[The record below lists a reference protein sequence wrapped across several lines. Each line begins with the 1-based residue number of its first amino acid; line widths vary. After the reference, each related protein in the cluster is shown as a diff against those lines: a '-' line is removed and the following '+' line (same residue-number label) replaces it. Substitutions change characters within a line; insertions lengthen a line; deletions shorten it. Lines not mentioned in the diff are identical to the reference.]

1 MKLKHVLFS
10 GLLLSAGLTACTNEE
25 LIDVQTPSVNTE
37 DGIALGEGITI
48 VGTKGNIGTRA
59 EFADDFSKALWESDD
74 VIGAAWYNMITS
86 FNPVTGAPAT
96 SQSFQISGNNVFA
109 SNTWFKFDK
118 QVGEDMSS
126 AQFKSDANLMAGAY
140 VLYYPYD
147 DAIKTSADFDGIPVA
162 MEYNQTMDCKAGNE
176 LAAVNENI
184 FAYSIQPFVN
194 GGAQTTTFKLNQLNN
209 VFAIRFMVTKPG
221 LMILEK
227 PVGIKK
233 VIIKAV
239 DNSGNSVLT
248 ATGKISVPSVTTVD
262 YVNGKYGEAKFVAG
276 TDAADQL
283 ILDVE
288 NADNNYAITE
298 VGEAGATQKPFYISA
313 LPFHSGIKTF
323 TVQILTDDNK
333 VYSTSYDAASEGT
346 LFSKVEENAVKEGQQ
361 INLNVVLDKLEDEA
375 LIYNAE
381 QFNEQ
386 WQAVLDGTKKDA
398 LQIADALDLSDVDL
412 TIDKP
417 VAMVIT
423 GKSLKVKSLNLT
435 NGSLAIN
442 NDALEV
448 AGDMTVGSNVGEVNG
463 TGTLSVDGTLTVKG
477 GEEGDMDLTVAKVGE
492 LVTEKSGIISL
503 TGTAN
508 AVLNDVTNE
517 GQLTLNNIAIAKDA
531 TVANTGTI
539 TVGNAK
545 VVNNGTIVNE
555 EDGTFEIGANEFT
568 NKGTFEQKGE
578 ISTTKTTGKFVNN
591 GILNVNADTKISIEN
606 AAADATKGLAAGEIN
621 VEEGTLSTASGYTIT
636 NKSTINVNKGT
647 LTEGAASTLIQTD
660 AAARINVSENGTISF
675 NKTKTGVTAGFVM
688 TDADANVINGTSD
701 EAKKVLA
708 ETVTTV
714 EELNTAT
721 ATNLYITGN
730 LEIASLPA
738 SKNMY
743 LAGGTLTLTTNVTV
757 SGGSIIVVGDVAI
770 AAKDAQ
776 TGATLTLYNYNS
788 NNNKVLAG
796 GKLTLGKGVTLNAD
810 NATNL
815 VVEAGGDFVRGEG
828 TVGANVTVKY

>member
-59 EFADDFSKALWESDD
+59 EFADDFSKALWENTD
-74 VIGAAWYNMITS
+74 VIGAAWYNMITEFTNGVPS
-86 FNPVTGAPAT
+86 DNQAFT
-96 SQSFQISGNNVFA
+96 ISGSNVFA

-239 DNSGNSVLT
+239 DNSGKSVLT
-248 ATGKISVPSVTTVD
+248 AAGKVSVPTLTA
-262 YVNGKYGEAKFVAG
+262 YEEGKYGEAKFVAG
-276 TDAADQL
+276 TNAADYADQL

-333 VYSTSYDAASEGT
+333 VYSTSYNAASEGT

-361 INLNVVLDKLEDEA
+361 INLNVVLNELEDEA

-398 LQIADALDLSDVDL
+398 LQIADGLDLGGVDLAIDKNVTVTIEGKALKGVKSLDLSD
-412 TIDKP
+412 
-417 VAMVIT
+417 
-423 GKSLKVKSLNLT
+423 
-435 NGSLAIN
+435 GSLVIN
-442 NDALEV
+442 NEGVEV
-448 AGDMTVGSNVGEVNG
+448 SGDVTVGSNVASVSG
-463 TGTLSVDGTLTVKG
+463 TGALSVDGTLTVRG
-477 GEEGDMDLTVAKVGE
+477 GETNKMNLNVAKVGE
-492 LVTEKSGIISL
+492 LVIEKSGIIAL
-503 TGTAN
+503 TGATN
-508 AVLNDVTNE
+508 AVLNNVTNE
-517 GQLTLNNIAIAKDA
+517 GNLTLKSIAIDEDA

-539 TVGNAK
+539 TVGDGD
-545 VVNNGTIVNE
+545 VTNNGTIVN
-555 EDGTFEIGANEFT
+555 DGTFTIGTNTFT
-568 NKGTFEQKGE
+568 NKGTFTQKKT
-578 ISTTKTTGKFVNN
+578 ISTSKNNTTSAIGKFMNH
-591 GILNVNADTKISIEN
+591 GTLTVNATTSLNIEN
-606 AAADATKGLAAGEIN
+606 AAADATQGLAAGIIN
-621 VEEGTLSTASGYTIT
+621 VEEGGALNATTDKTVT
-636 NKSTINVNKGT
+636 NESTINVNGGE
-647 LTEGAASTLIQTD
+647 LNENAASTLIQND
-660 AAARINVSENGTISF
+660 AAARINVGENGAIKF
-675 NKTKTGVTAGFVM
+675 NASTGVTAGFVM
-688 TDADANVINGTSD
+688 TDADATVTGTCSRV
-701 EAKKVLA
+701 AV
-708 ETVTTV
+708 TVTTV
-714 EELNTAT
+714 EELQAVTAGG
-721 ATNLYITGN
+721 NVYITGN
-730 LEIASLPA
+730 LTVENDMFPA
-738 SKNMY
+738 NTQYY
-743 LAGGTLTLTTNVTV
+743 LAGGTITLAEDVTMNNSSIHVVGNVTLNTNV
-757 SGGSIIVVGDVAI
+757 
-770 AAKDAQ
+770 Q
-776 TGATLTLYNYNS
+776 TGATLKLVTGGS
-788 NNNKVLAG
+788 NDILAG
-796 GKLTLGKGVTLNAD
+796 GKLTIAQGVTINAD
-810 NATNL
+810 NTLNL
-815 VVEAGGDFVRGEG
+815 TVKNGGSIDIQGKLG
-828 TVGANVTVKY
+828 NNVTVKYE

>member
-239 DNSGNSVLT
+239 NNSGNSVLT
-248 ATGKISVPSVTTVD
+248 AAGKISVPSVTTVD
-262 YVNGKYGEAKFVAG
+262 YVNGKYGEAKFAAG
-276 TDAADQL
+276 TNAADYADQL

-313 LPFHSGIKTF
+313 LPFHSGIETF

-361 INLNVVLDKLEDEA
+361 INLNVVLNELEDEA

-398 LQIADALDLSDVDL
+398 LQIADGLDLGGVDLAIDKNVTVTIEGKALKGVKSLDLSD
-412 TIDKP
+412 
-417 VAMVIT
+417 
-423 GKSLKVKSLNLT
+423 
-435 NGSLAIN
+435 GSLVIAN
-442 NDALEV
+442 EGVEV
-448 AGDMTVGSNVGEVNG
+448 SGDVTVGSNVASVSG
-463 TGTLSVDGTLTVKG
+463 TGALSVGGTLTVRG
-477 GEEGDMDLTVAKVGE
+477 GEANKMNLTVAKVGE
-492 LVTEKSGIISL
+492 LKIEKSGIIAL
-503 TGTAN
+503 TGADN
-508 AVLNDVTNE
+508 KVALNDVTNE
-517 GQLTLNNIAIAKDA
+517 GQLTLKTIAIDEDA

-539 TVGNAK
+539 TLAGAN
-545 VVNNGTIVNE
+545 VVNNGTIVN
-555 EDGTFEIGANEFT
+555 DGTFAIGANSFA
-568 NKGTFEQKGE
+568 NKGTFEQNKA
-578 ISTTKTTGKFVNN
+578 ISTSGAGKFVNN
-591 GILNVNADTKISIEN
+591 GTLTVNAATGIAIEN
-606 AAADATKGLAAGEIN
+606 AAANATQGLAAGIIN
-621 VEEGTLSTASGYTIT
+621 VEKDATLTASNGKTIT
-636 NKSTINVNKGT
+636 NNSTINVNEGT
-647 LTEGAASTLIQTD
+647 LNESNASALVQNE
-660 AAARINVSENGTISF
+660 AAARINVGEKGTIKFNGT
-675 NKTKTGVTAGFVM
+675 TGVKAGFVM
-688 TDADANVINGTSD
+688 TDADATVTGTCSQ
-701 EAKKVLA
+701 VA

-714 EELNTAT
+714 EELNAAT

-730 LEIASLPA
+730 LEVATLPA
-738 SKNMY
+738 SKNLY
-743 LAGGTLTLTTNVTV
+743 LAGGKLTLTQSEVTV
-757 SGGSIIVVGDVAI
+757 SGGSIIVVGDVTI

-776 TGATLTLYNYNS
+776 TGATLKLYNYNS
-788 NNNKVLAG
+788 NNNTIKAG
-796 GKLTLGKGVTLNAD
+796 GKLTLGKGVTLDAD

>member
-86 FNPVTGAPAT
+86 FNSVTGAPAT
-96 SQSFQISGNNVFA
+96 NQPFQINSNYVFA

-248 ATGKISVPSVTTVD
+248 AAGKISVPSVTTVD
-262 YVNGKYGEAKFVAG
+262 YVNGKYGEAKFAAG
-276 TDAADQL
+276 TNPADYADQL

-313 LPFHSGIKTF
+313 LPFHNGIKTF

-333 VYSTSYDAASEGT
+333 VYSTSYNAASEGT

-361 INLNVVLDKLEDEA
+361 INLNVVLNELEDEA

-398 LQIADALDLSDVDL
+398 LQIADGLDLGGVDLAIDKNVTVTIEGKALKGVKSLDLSD
-412 TIDKP
+412 
-417 VAMVIT
+417 
-423 GKSLKVKSLNLT
+423 
-435 NGSLAIN
+435 GSLVIDN
-442 NDALEV
+442 EGVEV
-448 AGDMTVGSNVGEVNG
+448 SGDVTVGSNVASVNG
-463 TGTLSVDGTLTVKG
+463 TGALSVDGTLTVRG
-477 GEEGDMDLTVAKVGE
+477 GEANKMNLTVAKVGE
-492 LVTEKSGIISL
+492 LKIEKSGIIAL
-503 TGTAN
+503 TGADN
-508 AVLNDVTNE
+508 KVALNDVTNE
-517 GQLTLNNIAIAKDA
+517 GQLTLKTIAIAKDA

-539 TVGNAK
+539 TVGGAN
-545 VVNNGTIVNE
+545 VVNNGTIVN
-555 EDGTFEIGANEFT
+555 DGTFAIDANSFV
-568 NKGTFEQKGE
+568 NKGVFTQNGT
-578 ISTTKTTGKFVNN
+578 ISATKTTGKIVNN
-591 GILNVNADTKISIEN
+591 GTLTVNADTKVTIEN
-606 AAADATKGLAAGEIN
+606 NAANALQGLAAGVIN
-621 VEEGTLSTASGYTIT
+621 VEKGTLSTASGYTIT
-636 NKSTINVNKGT
+636 NKSTINVNEGT
-647 LTEGAASTLIQTD
+647 LTEGAASTLVQND

-675 NKTKTGVTAGFVM
+675 NKTTTGVTDGFVM
-688 TDADANVINGTSD
+688 TDAEANVTNGD
-701 EAKKVLA
+701 KCNRVA

-714 EELNTAT
+714 EELQAAKAANV
-721 ATNLYITGN
+721 YITGN
-730 LEIASLPA
+730 LTVENDMFPA
-738 SKNMY
+738 NKQFY
-743 LAGGTLTLTTNVTV
+743 LAGGTITLAEDVAMSNSSIHVVGNVTLNTNV
-757 SGGSIIVVGDVAI
+757 
-770 AAKDAQ
+770 Q
-776 TGATLTLYNYNS
+776 TGATLKLVTGGS
-788 NNNKVLAG
+788 NDILAG
-796 GKLTLGKGVTLNAD
+796 GKLTIAQGVTINAD
-810 NATNL
+810 NALNL
-815 VVEAGGDFVRGEG
+815 TVKNGGSIDIQGKLG
-828 TVGANVTVKY
+828 NNVTVKYE